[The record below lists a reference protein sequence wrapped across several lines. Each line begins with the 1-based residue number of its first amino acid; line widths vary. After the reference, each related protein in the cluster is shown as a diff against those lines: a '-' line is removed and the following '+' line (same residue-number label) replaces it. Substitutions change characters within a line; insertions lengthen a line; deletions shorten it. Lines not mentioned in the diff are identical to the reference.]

1 MYRYVPDD
9 ARVMF
14 CQFRGDPNDD
24 ARGKWRA
31 RVLSR
36 DAENIDTWANVYFCV
51 SAMRKNVLGEF
62 RRRKENFAGG
72 LCLMIDDLGTKFP
85 LATIDRLEPTALVET
100 SEGNFQAQYF
110 FDGLLNEGPFNQL
123 IKAFITKQ
131 FLGKDPGMAGVNRV
145 FRPPIGVNGKPKY
158 NGWVVN
164 CWRWH
169 PENRYSLQEIV
180 EAFSLVLAPL
190 GRTMPHVIRPAAM
203 IERAADFDAVKRE
216 LTAAHVVKAYQ
227 PDMAGWTP
235 ITCPWITGHGGGL
248 DNGTGITEP
257 NEQNQYFGGF
267 KCFHDSCKHKRWRDL
282 ARWVDEE
289 SWEVLAERLER
300 INAS

>member
-14 CQFRGDPNDD
+14 CQFRGDPNEDS
-24 ARGKWRA
+24 RGKWRA

-72 LCLMIDDLGTKFP
+72 ICLMIDDLGTKFP

-110 FDGLLNEGPFNQL
+110 FDQLVNEGPFNQL

-131 FLGKDPGMAGVNRV
+131 FLGRDPGMAGVNRV
-145 FRPPIGVNGKPKY
+145 FRPPIGINGKPKY
-158 NGWVVN
+158 DGWVVN
-164 CWRWH
+164 CRRWH
-169 PENRYSLQEIV
+169 PENRYSLQEIT
-180 EAFSLVLAPL
+180 EAFSLTLVQHGPPMKVYVWPEQVSQ
-190 GRTMPHVIRPAAM
+190 RV
-203 IERAADFDAVKRE
+203 ADFEEVKRE
-216 LTAAHVVKAYQ
+216 LKWLLKAHQ

-257 NEQNQYFGGF
+257 NETNQYFGGF

-289 SWEVLAERLER
+289 SWDVLSATLER
-300 INAS
+300 INNE